1 MPDQNVIG
9 AIDIGSNA
17 IRMICARL
25 TEDYRIEELEKN
37 RTPIRLGE
45 DVFRMGY
52 ITEERIEQL
61 LATIK
66 VYQKTLE
73 QNNCKEIC
81 AYCTSAFRESGN
93 RQTVIERVEMETG
106 IQLESIS
113 GGEEAQ
119 LLQRAVQRVMDLSKG
134 RIMLADLGGGSL
146 EVTLLEEGEIEFAE
160 SFRMGTVRMLKMFP
174 YHPER
179 EKAFLNWAEY
189 YVEDFID
196 FLKKRLG
203 KPRVETLVI
212 TGGNA
217 TAIGR
222 FSGKTDRDAPGF
234 SQGRMILDKQRFS
247 KFKRSVIKLNLNER
261 IRDLEMEEDR
271 ADVILPAL
279 VIFEKLLKF
288 TGCSG
293 FVIPAVG
300 LRDGILDEMRE
311 RQGNLP
317 DWNTRE
323 QVIHSARYYAEK
335 YLADMQHAETV
346 RELSL
351 QLFDELFE
359 LHELQSRDRLLLEVA
374 ALLHDIG
381 RFIRPS
387 DHAKHSMY
395 LIRNMELVG
404 VTNSELMMI
413 ALVARYHS
421 GGMPSVK
428 QKEFSRLDSE
438 KRTTVTRLTALL
450 RIGDALDREHR
461 ARAGN
466 LSIEFD
472 KDQVWLNLECLSGKS
487 SDSMLAL
494 WALNHKKELFEK
506 VFRRTLNAD
515 FGDGAGSSGN

>member
-113 GGEEAQ
+113 GGKEAQ
-119 LLQRAVQRVMDLSKG
+119 LLQRVVQRVMDLSKG
-134 RIMLADLGGGSL
+134 RVMLADLGGGSL
-146 EVTLLEEGEIEFAE
+146 EVTLLEDGEIEFAE

-293 FVIPAVG
+293 FVIPRSDSVTGSWMRCGNGREPTG
-300 LRDGILDEMRE
+300 LEHPGAGHPFCPLLCRKVHWPTCSTRKPC
-311 RQGNLP
+311 GN
-317 DWNTRE
+317 
-323 QVIHSARYYAEK
+323 
-335 YLADMQHAETV
+335 
-346 RELSL
+346 
-351 QLFDELFE
+351 
-359 LHELQSRDRLLLEVA
+359 SR
-374 ALLHDIG
+374 
-381 RFIRPS
+381 FS
-387 DHAKHSMY
+387 SSM
-395 LIRNMELVG
+395 N
-404 VTNSELMMI
+404 
-413 ALVARYHS
+413 
-421 GGMPSVK
+421 
-428 QKEFSRLDSE
+428 
-438 KRTTVTRLTALL
+438 
-450 RIGDALDREHR
+450 
-461 ARAGN
+461 
-466 LSIEFD
+466 
-472 KDQVWLNLECLSGKS
+472 CLSSMNS
-487 SDSMLAL
+487 SPGTGCCWKWRLCYTILAVSS
-494 WALNHKKELFEK
+494 AFGSCQTFDVPDPEHGTG
-506 VFRRTLNAD
+506 RRHQQ
-515 FGDGAGSSGN
+515 

>member
-146 EVTLLEEGEIEFAE
+146 EVTLLEDGEIEFAE

-174 YHPER
+174 YRPER
-179 EKAFLNWAEY
+179 EKAFLSWAEY

-196 FLKKRLG
+196 FLKKHPKTLCFSVVSRPAEAQLPIFTGQMKKASKKRQKSIVFFDFSNHAGARVPIFTLKMKNFRFARPAPLSTRKWDFRRRSRPRELAQRSQDDVSLNKLPQNMVAQCTHVLRLG
-203 KPRVETLVI
+203 SAVKSSGHEDQKPLQHI
-212 TGGNA
+212 TA
-217 TAIGR
+217 TA
-222 FSGKTDRDAPGF
+222 F
-234 SQGRMILDKQRFS
+234 ML
-247 KFKRSVIKLNLNER
+247 
-261 IRDLEMEEDR
+261 
-271 ADVILPAL
+271 
-279 VIFEKLLKF
+279 
-288 TGCSG
+288 
-293 FVIPAVG
+293 
-300 LRDGILDEMRE
+300 
-311 RQGNLP
+311 GN
-317 DWNTRE
+317 N
-323 QVIHSARYYAEK
+323 
-335 YLADMQHAETV
+335 
-346 RELSL
+346 
-351 QLFDELFE
+351 
-359 LHELQSRDRLLLEVA
+359 
-374 ALLHDIG
+374 
-381 RFIRPS
+381 
-387 DHAKHSMY
+387 
-395 LIRNMELVG
+395 
-404 VTNSELMMI
+404 
-413 ALVARYHS
+413 
-421 GGMPSVK
+421 
-428 QKEFSRLDSE
+428 
-438 KRTTVTRLTALL
+438 
-450 RIGDALDREHR
+450 
-461 ARAGN
+461 
-466 LSIEFD
+466 
-472 KDQVWLNLECLSGKS
+472 
-487 SDSMLAL
+487 
-494 WALNHKKELFEK
+494 
-506 VFRRTLNAD
+506 
-515 FGDGAGSSGN
+515 GS